1 MCPLVKTWKQWPQI
15 AQLGI
20 EIITFEP
27 NIWLIIIWT
36 LIPILIFILGM
47 TIKFIRRLMQWLY
60 THMWFREYILTKN
73 LSSFWVALLL
83 TLCTHPSFLKRKKF
97 PFTFFS
103 FLYLWNSLIWSY
115 IQTFKIW
122 KKKSGKLYSLFFDDV
137 FNIFFYCGQ

>member
-97 PFTFFS
+97 PFTFF
-103 FLYLWNSLIWSY
+103 FIFIFVEFINLIIHSNL
-115 IQTFKIW
+115 QNL
-122 KKKSGKLYSLFFDDV
+122 KKKIREIIFLV
-137 FNIFFYCGQ
+137 FWWCI